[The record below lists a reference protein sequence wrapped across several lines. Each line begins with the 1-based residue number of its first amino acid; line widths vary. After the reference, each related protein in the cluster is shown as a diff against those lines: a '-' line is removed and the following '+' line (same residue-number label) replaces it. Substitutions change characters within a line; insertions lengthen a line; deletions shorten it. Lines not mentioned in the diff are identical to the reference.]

1 MFGDQGES
9 VAIMPHMAFRP
20 TYIISMLF
28 PARPGATAVSP
39 EFPPLALVWGVPA
52 ALVVLLL
59 ALHAG
64 SANQALFSW
73 LNGLSRY
80 TGDPLWANIT
90 LLGEGLLAFTLLG
103 PIAARRPDVAWSLL
117 LSGVIATVAVHG
129 LKDLFGQPRPLEILA
144 PSQIH
149 VIGPSLYA
157 ASFPSG
163 HATAIATFATV
174 IGLYLRD
181 RRWQLVLAL
190 VAVVVGAS
198 RAVVGAHWPVDILA
212 GLALGWLSALA
223 GAWLALRLPQGQ
235 TRPWQTLAFVLS
247 LWAAWIFWD
256 APTGQVHAQLLQ
268 RSTALV
274 GGLLG
279 LAGFLVLWW
288 PRRGQG

>member
-1 MFGDQGES
+1 
-9 VAIMPHMAFRP
+9 MPHMAFRP
-20 TYIISMLF
+20 HYIISMLF
-28 PARPGATAVSP
+28 PARSGDTAVSP
-39 EFPPLALVWGVPA
+39 DFPPPALIWGIPA
-52 ALVVLLL
+52 TLIIVLL

-80 TGDPLWANIT
+80 TGDPIWANIT

-103 PIAARRPDVAWSLL
+103 PIAARRPDIAWTLL
-117 LSGVIATVAVHG
+117 LAGLIATVAVHG
-129 LKDLFGQPRPLEILA
+129 LKDLFAQPRPLAVLA

-163 HATAIATFATV
+163 HATAIATLTTTLA
-174 IGLYLRD
+174 LYLRD
-181 RRWQLVLAL
+181 RRGQFALAT
-190 VAVVVGAS
+190 VAIVVAAS

-212 GLALGWLSALA
+212 GLALGWLVAMA
-223 GAWLALRLPQGQ
+223 GAWLGMRLPQGL

-268 RSTALV
+268 RGTSLV
-274 GGLLG
+274 GGVLGVLG
-279 LAGFLVLWW
+279 LINLWL
-288 PRRGQG
+288 PRRGSG

>member
-1 MFGDQGES
+1 
-9 VAIMPHMAFRP
+9 MPHMAFRP
-20 TYIISMLF
+20 HYIISMLF
-28 PARPGATAVSP
+28 PARSGDTAVSP
-39 EFPPLALVWGVPA
+39 DFPPPALIWGIPA
-52 ALVVLLL
+52 TLIIVLL

-64 SANQALFSW
+64 SANQTLFSW

-80 TGDPLWANIT
+80 TGDPIWANIT

-103 PIAARRPDVAWSLL
+103 PIAARRPDIAWTLL
-117 LSGVIATVAVHG
+117 LAGLIATVAVHG
-129 LKDLFGQPRPLEILA
+129 LKDLFAQPRPLEVLA

-163 HATAIATFATV
+163 HATAIATLTTTLA
-174 IGLYLRD
+174 LYLRD
-181 RRWQLVLAL
+181 RRGQFALAT
-190 VAVVVGAS
+190 VAIVVAAS

-212 GLALGWLSALA
+212 GLALGWLVAMA
-223 GAWLALRLPQGQ
+223 GAWLGMRLPQGL

-268 RSTALV
+268 RGTSLV
-274 GGLLG
+274 GGVLGVLG
-279 LAGFLVLWW
+279 LINLWL
-288 PRRGQG
+288 PRRGSG

>member
-1 MFGDQGES
+1 
-9 VAIMPHMAFRP
+9 
-20 TYIISMLF
+20 MLF
-28 PARPGATAVSP
+28 PARSGDTAVSP
-39 EFPPLALVWGVPA
+39 DFPPPALIWGIPA
-52 ALVVLLL
+52 TLIIVLL

-80 TGDPLWANIT
+80 TGDPIWANIT

-103 PIAARRPDVAWSLL
+103 PIAARRPDIAWTLL
-117 LSGVIATVAVHG
+117 LAGLIATVAVHG
-129 LKDLFGQPRPLEILA
+129 LKDLFAQPRPLEVLA

-163 HATAIATFATV
+163 HATAIATLTTTLA
-174 IGLYLRD
+174 LYLRD
-181 RRWQLVLAL
+181 RRGQFALAT
-190 VAVVVGAS
+190 VAIVVAAS

-212 GLALGWLSALA
+212 GLALGWLVAMA
-223 GAWLALRLPQGQ
+223 GAWLGMRLPQGL

-268 RSTALV
+268 RGTSLV
-274 GGLLG
+274 GGVLGVLG
-279 LAGFLVLWW
+279 LINLWL
-288 PRRGQG
+288 PRRGSG

>member
-1 MFGDQGES
+1 
-9 VAIMPHMAFRP
+9 MPHMAFRP
-20 TYIISMLF
+20 HYIISMLF
-28 PARPGATAVSP
+28 PARSGDTAVSP
-39 EFPPLALVWGVPA
+39 DFPPPALIWGIPA
-52 ALVVLLL
+52 TLIIVLL

-80 TGDPLWANIT
+80 TGDPIWANIT

-103 PIAARRPDVAWSLL
+103 PIAARRPDIAWTLL
-117 LSGVIATVAVHG
+117 LAGLIATVAVHG
-129 LKDLFGQPRPLEILA
+129 LKDLFAQPRPLEVLA

-163 HATAIATFATV
+163 HATAIATLTTTLA
-174 IGLYLRD
+174 LYLRD
-181 RRWQLVLAL
+181 RRGQFALAT
-190 VAVVVGAS
+190 VAIVVAAS

-212 GLALGWLSALA
+212 GLALGWLVAMA
-223 GAWLALRLPQGQ
+223 GAWLGMRLPQGL

-268 RSTALV
+268 RGTSLV
-274 GGLLG
+274 GGVLGVLG
-279 LAGFLVLWW
+279 LINLWL
-288 PRRGQG
+288 PRRGSG

>member
-1 MFGDQGES
+1 
-9 VAIMPHMAFRP
+9 MAFRP
-20 TYIISMLF
+20 DYIISMLF
-28 PARPGATAVSP
+28 PARPGATGVSP
-39 EFPPLALVWGVPA
+39 EFPSPALVWGVPA
-52 ALVVLLL
+52 ALILLLL
-59 ALHAG
+59 ALQVG

-73 LNGLSRY
+73 LNSLSQY
-80 TGDPLWANIT
+80 TGDPVWANIT

-117 LSGVIATVAVHG
+117 LSGVMATIAVHG
-129 LKDLFGQPRPLEILA
+129 LKDLFAQPRPLQILA

-174 IGLYLRD
+174 IGLYLHD
-181 RRWQLVLAL
+181 RRWQLALAL
-190 VAVVVGAS
+190 VAVVVAAS

-223 GAWLALRLPQGQ
+223 AAWLALRFPQG
-235 TRPWQTLAFVLS
+235 TMRPWQTLAFVLS

-268 RSTALV
+268 RGTSLIGGVMGLV
-274 GGLLG
+274 GLI
-279 LAGFLVLWW
+279 VLWW
-288 PRRGQG
+288 PRRNQL

>member
-1 MFGDQGES
+1 
-9 VAIMPHMAFRP
+9 MAFRP
-20 TYIISMLF
+20 HYIISMLF
-28 PARPGATAVSP
+28 PARSGDTAVSP
-39 EFPPLALVWGVPA
+39 DFPPPALIWGIPA
-52 ALVVLLL
+52 TLIIVLL

-64 SANQALFSW
+64 SANQTLFSW

-80 TGDPLWANIT
+80 TGDPIWANIT

-103 PIAARRPDVAWSLL
+103 PIAARRPDIAWTLL
-117 LSGVIATVAVHG
+117 LAGLIATVAVHG
-129 LKDLFGQPRPLEILA
+129 LKDLFAQPRPLEVLA

-163 HATAIATFATV
+163 HATAIATLTTTLA
-174 IGLYLRD
+174 LYLRD
-181 RRWQLVLAL
+181 RRGQFALAT
-190 VAVVVGAS
+190 VAIVVAAS

-212 GLALGWLSALA
+212 GLALGWLVAMA
-223 GAWLALRLPQGQ
+223 GAWLGMRLPQGL

-268 RSTALV
+268 RGTSLV
-274 GGLLG
+274 GGVLGVLG
-279 LAGFLVLWW
+279 LINLWL
-288 PRRGQG
+288 PRRGSG

>member
-1 MFGDQGES
+1 
-9 VAIMPHMAFRP
+9 MAFRP
-20 TYIISMLF
+20 HYIISMLF
-28 PARPGATAVSP
+28 PARSGDTAVSP
-39 EFPPLALVWGVPA
+39 DFPPPALIWGIPA
-52 ALVVLLL
+52 TLIIVLL

-64 SANQALFSW
+64 SANQDLFSW

-80 TGDPLWANIT
+80 TGDPIWANIT

-103 PIAARRPDVAWSLL
+103 PIAARRPDIAWTLL
-117 LSGVIATVAVHG
+117 LAGLIATVAVHG
-129 LKDLFGQPRPLEILA
+129 LKDLFAQPRPLAVLA

-163 HATAIATFATV
+163 HATAIATLTTTLA
-174 IGLYLRD
+174 LYLRD
-181 RRWQLVLAL
+181 RRGQFALAT
-190 VAVVVGAS
+190 VAIVVAAS

-212 GLALGWLSALA
+212 GLALGWLVAMA
-223 GAWLALRLPQGQ
+223 GAWLGMRLPQGL

-268 RSTALV
+268 RGTSLV
-274 GGLLG
+274 GGVLGVLG
-279 LAGFLVLWW
+279 LINLWL
-288 PRRGQG
+288 PRRGSG

>member
-1 MFGDQGES
+1 
-9 VAIMPHMAFRP
+9 MPHMAFRP
-20 TYIISMLF
+20 HYIISMLF
-28 PARPGATAVSP
+28 PARSGDTAVSP
-39 EFPPLALVWGVPA
+39 DFPPPALIWGIPA
-52 ALVVLLL
+52 TLIIVLL

-80 TGDPLWANIT
+80 TGDPIWANIT

-103 PIAARRPDVAWSLL
+103 PIAARRPDIAWTLL
-117 LSGVIATVAVHG
+117 LAGLIATVAVHG
-129 LKDLFGQPRPLEILA
+129 LKDLFAQPRPLEVLA

-163 HATAIATFATV
+163 HATAIATLTTTLA
-174 IGLYLRD
+174 LYLRD
-181 RRWQLVLAL
+181 RRGQFALAT
-190 VAVVVGAS
+190 VAIVVAAS

-212 GLALGWLSALA
+212 GLALGWLVAMA
-223 GAWLALRLPQGQ
+223 GAWLGMRLPQGL

-268 RSTALV
+268 RGTSLV
-274 GGLLG
+274 GGVLGVLG
-279 LAGFLVLWW
+279 LINLWL
-288 PRRGQG
+288 PRHGSG